1 MDYTYQGSIC
11 SDLGLVKD
19 FVEDVLGKLNKMIND
34 DDTMFEIRLI
44 MNELIINGIFHGNKY
59 IESKKVK
66 VAIELKNSK
75 LIIHVKDEGTG
86 VYYDFESYNPMELKC
101 RGRGLVLVE
110 GLSDELILDK
120 NKVTAVKYLS

>member
-86 VYYDFESYNPMELKC
+86 VHYDFESYNPMELKC

>member
-1 MDYTYQGSIC
+1 MDYTYQGSIY

-86 VYYDFESYNPMELKC
+86 VHYDFESYNPMELKC